1 MKEDMIVIDGKNL
14 ILGRV
19 CSFAAKR
26 ALLGFI
32 VEVVNVDRILVTG
45 NRKVVFGKY
54 QNMNEKGGPVY
65 GPFIQKSAQ
74 GIFKRALKRML
85 PFKNTRG
92 REAYER
98 VKAYKGLPIRYKD
111 KELETLEFA
120 NISKV
125 PNTKYVT
132 LQEIASHLGGK

>member
-1 MKEDMIVIDGKNL
+1 MKEELIVIDGKNL

-19 CSFAAKR
+19 CAYVAKR
-26 ALLGFI
+26 ALLGYK
-32 VEVVNVDRILVTG
+32 VEVVNVDQILVTG

-54 QNMNEKGGPVY
+54 KMMNEKGGPVY

-85 PFKNTRG
+85 PFKHERG
-92 REAYER
+92 RTAYER
-98 VKAYKGLPIRYKD
+98 VKAYKGMPARF
-111 KELETLEFA
+111 KEMNLETLGFA
-120 NISKV
+120 NVAKV

-132 LQEIASHLGGK
+132 LQEIVNFLGGK